1 MNGSQSHTA
10 VLKPTNFVYLAQRL
24 GSPTSTEINPSPS
37 ESRRSKTTLFTR
49 RSPVRQKC
57 REYHQI
63 AKHSWSTCQ
72 VMSSTSGAVVM
83 PKHQLLCQN
92 HLVLLPRTWCI
103 QCLAKV
109 RLLSARKLSGT
120 KIATTSTYRS
130 SAVRFLWRLDN
141 WSKIWAVQINK
152 LRCPK
157 RARIAVVLSHQMLFY
172 L

>member
-1 MNGSQSHTA
+1 MNEVVRTA
-10 VLKPTNFVYLAQRL
+10 NFVYLAQRL
-24 GSPTSTEINPSPS
+24 GSPTSMEINPSPS

-57 REYHQI
+57 REYQQI
-63 AKHSWSTCQ
+63 AKHSCSTWPVC
-72 VMSSTSGAVVM
+72 AVVT

-109 RLLSARKLSGT
+109 RLLSAGKFSGT

-130 SAVRFLWRLDN
+130 PDVRLLWRLDN
-141 WSKIWAVQINK
+141 WSKIRAVQINK

-157 RARIAVVLSHQMLFY
+157 LARTAIVLSHQMFFY
-172 L
+172 LWEPQHG